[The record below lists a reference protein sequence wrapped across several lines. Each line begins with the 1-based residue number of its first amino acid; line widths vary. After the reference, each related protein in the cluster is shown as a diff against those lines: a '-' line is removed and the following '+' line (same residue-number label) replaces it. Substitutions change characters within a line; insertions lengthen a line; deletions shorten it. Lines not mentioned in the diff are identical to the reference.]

1 MIIPINLKRFYLPF
15 SWMEL
20 SFLKVTVPLL
30 EDSLLFTTKFQGV
43 SATDLINLTNMR
55 GWVNLESL
63 MGFEL
68 EVVEELEVLRKQRPN
83 HLAITLNHF
92 FKT

>member
-20 SFLKVTVPLL
+20 NFLKVTVPLL

-43 SATDLINLTNMR
+43 SVTDLINLANMR
-55 GWVNLESL
+55 G
-63 MGFEL
+63 
-68 EVVEELEVLRKQRPN
+68 
-83 HLAITLNHF
+83 
-92 FKT
+92 

>member
-43 SATDLINLTNMR
+43 SVTDLINLANMR

-68 EVVEELEVLRKQRPN
+68 EVVEELEVLWKQRPN
-83 HLAITLNHF
+83 HLAITLNHC